1 MDSILSLISVVVS
14 TKPEIAIVVTALFA
28 VSEALSLIP
37 KVKSNGVF
45 QLIANIIRKV
55 AKKGS

>member
-1 MDSILSLISVVVS
+1 MDSILSLIGVVVS

-55 AKKGS
+55 VKKD

>member
-37 KVKSNGVF
+37 KVKSNGIF

>member
-14 TKPEIAIVVTALFA
+14 TKPEIAIVVIALFA

-55 AKKGS
+55 AKKD

>member
-1 MDSILSLISVVVS
+1 MDSILSLISVVVL

-55 AKKGS
+55 AKKD

>member
-55 AKKGS
+55 AKKD

>member
-37 KVKSNGVF
+37 KVKSNGIF

-55 AKKGS
+55 AKKD

>member
-45 QLIANIIRKV
+45 QLIANIIRKI

>member
-1 MDSILSLISVVVS
+1 MDSILSLISVMVS
-14 TKPEIAIVVTALFA
+14 IKPEIAIVATALFA
-28 VSEALSLIP
+28 ISEALSLIP

-45 QLIANIIRKV
+45 QLVANIIRKV

>member
-1 MDSILSLISVVVS
+1 MDSILSLIGVVVS
-14 TKPEIAIVVTALFA
+14 IKPEIAIVVTALFA

>member
-37 KVKSNGVF
+37 KVKSNGIF

-55 AKKGS
+55 VKKD